1 VAQLE
6 DDLRQ
11 LLRDGTA
18 GAAPLGPAGLGAARL
33 ERARRAAAY
42 LAAHAAELR
51 ARGLLAFG
59 EKPGDV
65 HLAPPLEDAL
75 EEALGPGAA

>member
-1 VAQLE
+1 MAQLE
-6 DDLRQ
+6 DDLRR
-11 LLRDGTA
+11 LLRE
-18 GAAPLGPAGLGAARL
+18 GAAGTLAAAGLGAARL

-42 LAAHAAELR
+42 LAAHEGELR

-59 EKPGDV
+59 EKPDDI

-75 EEALGPGAA
+75 EEALAEPPA